1 MEFVTFVIIAAFFAF
16 WFGKVSAQQLEL
28 YPWLVKFRFWGR
40 ILSSVLVVPFT
51 IRMYFQI
58 YNLLHWFR
66 VYDLIYNW
74 FTAADM
80 IKAESPLTKVTE
92 TVSEASVYRWE
103 ILFVLTTVVLS
114 VACMRMMSSTLL
126 RVALRMRG
134 FRMESVRDG
143 STFVKGKPPS
153 CQVEILDAGIWND
166 TFVGCGIRVNNYL
179 VVPRHVIEQVE
190 RPIIQGSK
198 SKILKP
204 KVYIPS
210 EVIGDLAYMY
220 LAVDEWAALGV
231 QAARPSRVD
240 TGTATCTGR
249 MGTSVGYLRKM
260 PQLGVVSYTG
270 STVPGMSGAAYMT
283 GTQVCGVHAG
293 DGGSDNV
300 GFAIGAILADLAMLV
315 RNESSEDFHADE
327 MITFNRLNSKSTK
340 GADWT
345 RDDLKTAAKSAW
357 GGASMNTGK
366 FDYSTHLKTW
376 DDLLAGDNWYDELEG
391 EAIKPAQSCLAAKA
405 LSNVDNILQIM
416 TEMTPEA
423 RKALAST
430 ATAYVAASGEKKIIG
445 QSDSPVEVNLGPTY
459 QDSMFSS
466 LTKRIDTSQNVL
478 VNVRDRVE
486 KLEKCMVEVTGDVS
500 ALWSKFKENPVEKA
514 SPISKR
520 HIRCGFVKKDG
531 NTCNKMFGSDEAVV
545 VHRATSHS
553 ALQMEPVYKSTT
565 VPLTR
570 PESAFGADVRSP
582 VKQEKQAA
590 FLEKSSLTRKGKK
603 SANTSRLE
611 VSGESLS
618 PSVEE
623 SPSAE
628 QILQQMMQLLSGYCQ
643 RTMAGPGLEG
653 PPK

>member
-1 MEFVTFVIIAAFFAF
+1 MEFVTFVIVAAFFSF
-16 WFGKVSAQQLEL
+16 WFGRISPQQLEL
-28 YPWLVKFRFWGR
+28 YPWLSKFQFWGR
-40 ILSSVLVVPFT
+40 LSTSLLLVPFS
-51 IRMYFQI
+51 IRAYFQV
-58 YNLLHWFR
+58 YNFLSWLK
-66 VYDLIYNW
+66 VYDNLYDW

-114 VACMRMMSSTLL
+114 VFCMRLMSATLL

-134 FRMESVRDG
+134 FRMESIRDG
-143 STFVKGKPPS
+143 STFVKGKPPA

-190 RPIIQGSK
+190 RPIIQGVK
-198 SKILKP
+198 SKVLKP

-220 LAVDEWAALGV
+220 LSIDEWASLGV

-300 GFAIGAILADLAMLV
+300 GFSIGAILADLAMLV
-315 RNESSEDFHADE
+315 HNESSEDFHADE
-327 MITFNRLNSKSTK
+327 MITFNRLSSRSMK

-345 RDDLKTAAKSAW
+345 RDDLKAAAKSAW
-357 GGASMNTGK
+357 GGSSMNTGS
-366 FDYSTHLKTW
+366 DYATHLKTW
-376 DDLLAGDNWYDELEG
+376 DDLLNSDRAWASELEG
-391 EAIKPAQSCLAAKA
+391 EALKPSQSCLAARA
-405 LSNVDNILQIM
+405 LSDSDNILQIM

-423 RKALAST
+423 RRTLAST
-430 ATAYVAASGEKKIIG
+430 AAAYVAASSEKKIVG
-445 QSDSPVEVNLGPTY
+445 QSDAPVEVNLGPTY

-478 VNVRDRVE
+478 INVKDRVE
-486 KLEKCMVEVTGDVS
+486 KLEKLMVEVTGDVS
-500 ALWSKFKENPVEKA
+500 ALWGKFKEPPVERA
-514 SPISKR
+514 SPVSRR
-520 HIRCGFVKKDG
+520 HIRCGFVKSDG
-531 NTCNKMFGSDEAVV
+531 KTCNKMFGSDEAVT
-545 VHRATSHS
+545 VHRATSHGS
-553 ALQMEPVYKSTT
+553 LQMEPVYKGTT
-565 VPLTR
+565 VR

-582 VKQEKQAA
+582 VRQDKQAA
-590 FLEKSSLTRKGKK
+590 FLEKSSLTRKEQGLGT
-603 SANTSRLE
+603 TSKLE
-611 VSGESLS
+611 VKEESPS
-618 PSVEE
+618 PSVVE

-628 QILQQMMQLLSGYCQ
+628 QILQQMMQLLSKYCQ
-643 RTMAGPGLEG
+643 KTTAGQSLEG
-653 PPK
+653 RPK